1 MRPVVAKVRASA
13 AASVTFVMLNCEE
26 RDYFLKHCVVN
37 MAIFLLVNNLY
48 YNTPIP
54 GEGTHF
60 IGVYGA
66 ELGSRGEVLGSLSVI
81 FAGSVQT

>member
-1 MRPVVAKVRASA
+1 
-13 AASVTFVMLNCEE
+13 
-26 RDYFLKHCVVN
+26 